1 MKFSESLKKNKDFQ
15 IVLLSVLA
23 GFLSGFFGGGGGI
36 VFIFI
41 LKKYFGEEK
50 DVFPTTI
57 FLTFTVSALCSTVYD
72 RHTALANFSLLGY
85 VMGIIGA
92 IFGCIIFNKL
102 KYRILNLIFSLLIMI
117 SGLMMILRG

>member
-1 MKFSESLKKNKDFQ
+1 MKIIPQRTKDFQ
-15 IVLLSVLA
+15 IILLSVLA
-23 GFLSGFFGGGGGI
+23 GVLSGFFGGGGGI

-72 RHTALANFSLLGY
+72 RPAASADFSPLGY
-85 VMGIIGA
+85 IMGIIGA

-102 KYRILNLIFSLLIMI
+102 KYRILNLIFSILITI